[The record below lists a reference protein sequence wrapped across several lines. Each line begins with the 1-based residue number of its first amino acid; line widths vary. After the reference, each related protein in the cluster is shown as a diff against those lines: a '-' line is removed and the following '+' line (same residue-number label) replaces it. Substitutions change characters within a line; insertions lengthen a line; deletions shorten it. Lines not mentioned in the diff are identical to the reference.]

1 MAKPLFATNLELKP
15 KAHIRIAVDI
25 LHDATRFTFDLGFED
40 PDIALHFNPR
50 FNYYD
55 YNTIVCD
62 TRVNG
67 YFGHALKERHFPFQ
81 KGTRAEEN
89 LINKHQMYFSLITAI
104 LTTATLWLI
113 LKAQVSTVHAKRW
126 AYHFW
131 VWPWSYS
138 WLAGRGPLTTS
149 TLPTAEAGRS
159 ATLDQPI
166 KYL

>member
-81 KGTRAEEN
+81 KGTRAESE
-89 LINKHQMYFSLITAI
+89 
-104 LTTATLWLI
+104 
-113 LKAQVSTVHAKRW
+113 
-126 AYHFW
+126 
-131 VWPWSYS
+131 PE
-138 WLAGRGPLTTS
+138 
-149 TLPTAEAGRS
+149 TAESG
-159 ATLDQPI
+159 I
-166 KYL
+166 GKIG